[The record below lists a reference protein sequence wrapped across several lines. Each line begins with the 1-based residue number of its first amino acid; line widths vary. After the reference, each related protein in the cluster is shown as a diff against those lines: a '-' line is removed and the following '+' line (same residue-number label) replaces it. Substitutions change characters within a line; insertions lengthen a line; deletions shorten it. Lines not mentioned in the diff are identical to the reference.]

1 MTSGRAT
8 LRDVAQPEKKKK
20 KGPAFT
26 SAAELAMREKIV
38 AVYRKARK
46 DAQLTQQDLGL
57 RLEPDANNPNA
68 RVSRFERCVGDFSI
82 YGCIQLAH
90 AISPTF
96 TLAQALVDAKVERAT
111 FDRQPDNTLL
121 AIEADPMLTPAN
133 RRAAVVLIRQMYSDR
148 QLELDSTLHR
158 TQRRDEARRAD
169 IPEEMLSAWSRLT
182 PEQREQI
189 ASTAVEQAQENAETP
204 APRRKRSGRR
214 GSAGE
219 A

>member
-1 MTSGRAT
+1 M
-8 LRDVAQPEKKKK
+8 AQPKKK

-38 AVYRKARK
+38 EVYRRERIR
-46 DAQLTQQDLGL
+46 AQLTQRELGL

-82 YGCIQLAH
+82 YGCVQMAA
-90 AISPTF
+90 AIAPTF

-121 AIEADPMLTPAN
+121 AIEADPMLSPVV
-133 RRAAVVLIRQMYSDR
+133 RRSIAAAVRQAYNDH

-158 TQRRDEARRAD
+158 TQRRDEARKAD
-169 IPEEMLSAWSRLT
+169 IPEEMLAAWSRLT
-182 PEQREQI
+182 LEQREQI
-189 ASTAVEQAQENAETP
+189 ASTAVEQAHENAETP
-204 APRRKRSGRR
+204 APRKKRSGRR